1 MLAELAAKLR
11 QSMGILHKQ
20 DIQITARGLGEQWNE
35 AILLG
40 DDCAAIRDRDGY
52 LLLAA
57 EGMLPQL
64 IETDPWFAGWCSV
77 MAARVVT
84 VVRRSCRLRR
94 PGRVAMVAVPGCCRC
109 GVPAAPVVPAVR
121 VRPEWPEARRRIR

>member
-1 MLAELAAKLR
+1 MLVELAAKLR

-64 IETDPWFAGWCSV
+64 IETDPWFAGWYFRI
-77 MAARVVT
+77 ARRNESGGYCLSST
-84 VVRRSCRLRR
+84 NCRRSY
-94 PGRVAMVAVPGCCRC
+94 
-109 GVPAAPVVPAVR
+109 
-121 VRPEWPEARRRIR
+121 